1 MGALASFIKGIA
13 EFMAIS
19 ASGAASHWGMFQMK
33 EPKNI
38 FK

>member
-1 MGALASFIKGIA
+1 MSAIASFIKGIA

-19 ASGAASHWGMFQMK
+19 ASGAASHWGMYQTK